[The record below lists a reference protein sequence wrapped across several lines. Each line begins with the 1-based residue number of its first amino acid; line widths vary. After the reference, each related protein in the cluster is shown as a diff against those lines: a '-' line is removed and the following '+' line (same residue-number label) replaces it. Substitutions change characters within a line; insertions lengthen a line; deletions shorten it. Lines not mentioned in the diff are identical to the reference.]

1 MYPPPLLFTKNELHM
16 NTTILTTLSRF
27 SLVLLFPVVRGHRL
41 CVTLIQFSHALAKL
55 DSSECEIAS
64 ELLPGM
70 QHGVQLA
77 SMPLAEAMEV
87 LAASHA
93 KMQVEM
99 ACHVVMVHAVLT
111 LRESRVC
118 AATGEKERVRV
129 KTRGCITIFSAP
141 SF

>member
-1 MYPPPLLFTKNELHM
+1 M
-16 NTTILTTLSRF
+16 
-27 SLVLLFPVVRGHRL
+27 
-41 CVTLIQFSHALAKL
+41 TLIQFSLALAKL

-77 SMPLAEAMEV
+77 SMLLAEAMEV

-111 LRESRVC
+111 LRESRES
-118 AATGEKERVRV
+118 AAMGKRESE
-129 KTRGCITIFSAP
+129 
-141 SF
+141 

>member
-1 MYPPPLLFTKNELHM
+1 M
-16 NTTILTTLSRF
+16 
-27 SLVLLFPVVRGHRL
+27 
-41 CVTLIQFSHALAKL
+41 TLIQFSNALAKL

-64 ELLPGM
+64 KLLPGM
-70 QHGVQLA
+70 QRGVQLA
-77 SMPLAEAMEV
+77 SMLLAEAMEV
-87 LAASHA
+87 LAANHA

-118 AATGEKERVRV
+118 AVTGEKESEIKDKRIHNHPFV
-129 KTRGCITIFSAP
+129 THH